1 LLKKTHE
8 IDMTVGK
15 LLPKLFAFA
24 LPVLLAG
31 VLQLAFNA
39 ADLIVVGRYCGEDAL
54 AAVGSNAALVSLLVN
69 VLMGMGTGSGVL
81 AARYY
86 GAKDERQMQDTVQ
99 TTVIVAAV
107 GGVIFAVLGV
117 CLSGALLVLM
127 KTPETVLPLARLYLR
142 IYFCGLPVM
151 ALYNFCAAILR
162 SVGDTQRPLY
172 YMAIAGAL
180 NVLLNLLFVVVVKIG
195 VAGVA
200 IATVVSQCVSC
211 LLVLRALRGSDGI
224 YALRSWRLSFS
235 AIQFKKLLAIGVPA
249 GIQGSLFSISNV
261 LVQSSVNSF
270 GAAVMAG
277 NSAAG
282 SIEAFGFCAQD
293 SVNQAAVASV
303 SQNMGGREYER
314 TKQAVLYCTL
324 LEVFFS
330 IVLSGCFMLFRYP
343 LLHIYTDVE
352 EAVAAGS
359 TRMLV
364 LGAVYFLNGLQNMMT
379 GAIRGHGYSYLPTG
393 ITLLGICGFRVLWIT
408 TAFAATHSLIILY
421 LSYPI
426 SWLLTATA
434 QYTCYFLTR
443 NKAFRRNEAQFA
455 DAKRG

>member
-1 LLKKTHE
+1 
-8 IDMTVGK
+8 MTEGK

-24 LPVLLAG
+24 LPVLLSG

-39 ADLIVVGRYCGEDAL
+39 ADLIVVGRFCGEDAL
-54 AAVGSNAALVSLLVN
+54 AAVGSNTALVSLIVN
-69 VLMGMGTGSGVL
+69 VLMGMGTGASVL

-86 GAKDERQMQDTVQ
+86 GARDEKQMRDTVE
-99 TTVIVAAV
+99 TTVLVAGI
-107 GGVIFAVLGV
+107 GGILFALLGV
-117 CLSGALLVLM
+117 FVSGPLLKLM
-127 KTPETVLPLARLYLR
+127 QTPAGVLPLAGIYLR

-172 YMAIAGAL
+172 YMAIAGVL
-180 NVLLNLLFVVVVKIG
+180 NVLLNVFFVVVVKIG

-200 IATVVSQCVSC
+200 IATVASQCVSC
-211 LLVLRALRGSDGI
+211 FLVLRCLRKSDGI
-224 YALRSWRLSFS
+224 YRLRGGKLRFS
-235 AIQFKKLLAIGVPA
+235 VAQFRKLLIIGVPA

-261 LVQSSVNSF
+261 LVQSSINSF

-282 SIEAFGFCAQD
+282 SIEAFGFVAQD
-293 SVNQAAVASV
+293 SINQAAVASV
-303 SQNMGGREYER
+303 SQNMGGREYGR
-314 TKQAVLYCTL
+314 TKQAVLYCSL
-324 LEVFFS
+324 LEIGFS
-330 IVLSGCFMLFRYP
+330 VLLAGCFMIFRYP
-343 LLHIYTDVE
+343 LLHIYTGDADAVE
-352 EAVAAGS
+352 AGS

-379 GAIRGHGYSYLPTG
+379 GAMRGHGFSILPTG
-393 ITLLGICGFRVLWIT
+393 ITLLGICGFRVIWIT

-426 SWLLTATA
+426 SWVITALA
-434 QYTCYFLTR
+434 QYILYFSLR
-443 NKAFRRNEAQFA
+443 GRAFQRNEAQFA
-455 DAKRG
+455 GEKGA

>member
-1 LLKKTHE
+1 
-8 IDMTVGK
+8 MTVGS

-24 LPVLLAG
+24 LPVLLSG

-39 ADLIVVGRYCGEDAL
+39 ADLIVVGRYCGENAL
-54 AAVGSNAALVSLLVN
+54 AAVGSNMALVSLLVN
-69 VLMGMGTGSGVL
+69 VLMGMGTGASVL
-81 AARYY
+81 AARYF
-86 GAKDERQMQDTVQ
+86 GARDEKQMQETVQ

-107 GGVIFAVLGV
+107 GGVGFAVLGFF
-117 CLSGALLVLM
+117 LSAPLLVLM
-127 KTPETVLPLARLYLR
+127 STPAEVLPLATLYLR

-151 ALYNFCAAILR
+151 ALYNFCSAILR
-162 SVGDTQRPLY
+162 SVGDTRRPLY

-180 NVLLNLLFVVVVKIG
+180 NVVLNVFFVVVMQLS

-211 LLVLRALRGSDGI
+211 FLVLRCLRRSDGI
-224 YALRSWRLSFS
+224 YRLQRGKLHFS
-235 AIQFKKLLAIGVPA
+235 PVQFKKLLTIGVPA

-293 SVNQAAVASV
+293 SINQAAVASV
-303 SQNMGGREYER
+303 SQNMGAREYPR
-314 TKQAVLYCTL
+314 TKKAVLYCTL
-324 LEVFFS
+324 LEIAFS
-330 IVLSGCFMLFRYP
+330 VVLSGCFMLFRYP
-343 LLHIYTDVE
+343 LLSIYTKDA
-352 EAVAAGS
+352 EAMAAGS

-379 GAIRGHGYSYLPTG
+379 GAIRGHGYSYLPTA
-393 ITLLGICGFRVLWIT
+393 ITLMGICGLRVVWIT
-408 TAFAATHSLIILY
+408 TAFAATRSLIVLY

-426 SWLLTATA
+426 SWLITSAA
-434 QYTCYFLTR
+434 QYICYFATR
-443 NKAFRRNEAQFA
+443 NRAYARNEALS
-455 DAKRG
+455 RTSG

>member
-1 LLKKTHE
+1 
-8 IDMTVGK
+8 MTEGK

-24 LPVLLAG
+24 LPVLLSG

-39 ADLIVVGRYCGEDAL
+39 ADLIVVGRFCGEDAL
-54 AAVGSNAALVSLLVN
+54 AAVGSNTALVSLIVN
-69 VLMGMGTGSGVL
+69 VLMGMGTGASVL

-86 GAKDERQMQDTVQ
+86 GARDEKQMRDTVE
-99 TTVIVAAV
+99 TTVLVAGI
-107 GGVIFAVLGV
+107 GGILFALLGV
-117 CLSGALLVLM
+117 FVSGPLLKLM
-127 KTPETVLPLARLYLR
+127 QTPAGVLPLAGLYLR

-172 YMAIAGAL
+172 YMAIAGVL
-180 NVLLNLLFVVVVKIG
+180 NVLLNVFFVVVVKIG

-200 IATVVSQCVSC
+200 IATVASQCVSC
-211 LLVLRALRGSDGI
+211 FLVLRCLRKSDGI
-224 YALRSWRLSFS
+224 YRLRGGKLRFS
-235 AIQFKKLLAIGVPA
+235 VAQFRKLLIIGVPA

-261 LVQSSVNSF
+261 LVQSSINSF

-282 SIEAFGFCAQD
+282 SIEAFGFVAQD
-293 SVNQAAVASV
+293 SINQAAVASV
-303 SQNMGGREYER
+303 SQNMGGREYGR
-314 TKQAVLYCTL
+314 TKQAVLYCSL
-324 LEVFFS
+324 LEIGFS
-330 IVLSGCFMLFRYP
+330 VLLAGCFMIFRYP
-343 LLHIYTDVE
+343 LLHIYTGDADAVE
-352 EAVAAGS
+352 AGS

-379 GAIRGHGYSYLPTG
+379 GAMRGHGFSILPTG
-393 ITLLGICGFRVLWIT
+393 ITLLGICGFRVIWIT

-426 SWLLTATA
+426 SWVITALA
-434 QYTCYFLTR
+434 QYILYFSLR
-443 NKAFRRNEAQFA
+443 GRAFQRNEAQFA
-455 DAKRG
+455 GEKGA